1 MVFIDPEDSPST
13 MAIALLKAALARG
26 LRTIV
31 YCRSRRMTELIALWA
46 ADKAGSWAGRISAYR
61 AGFLP
66 EERREIEARMS
77 DGQLLAVV
85 TTSALELGI
94 DIGSLDVCILVGYP
108 GTVISTLQRGGRVG
122 RAGQES
128 AVLLVAGED
137 ALDQYFIHKPEAF
150 FEREAERAVVNPDNE
165 VILKRHLECAA
176 AELPLGVG
184 DDWLK
189 GPGAQAALR
198 ELEAEGLLL

>member
-1 MVFIDPEDSPST
+1 MCIRD
-13 MAIALLKAALARG
+13 R
-26 LRTIV
+26 
-31 YCRSRRMTELIALWA
+31 
-46 ADKAGSWAGRISAYR
+46 
-61 AGFLP
+61 
-66 EERREIEARMS
+66 
-77 DGQLLAVV
+77 
-85 TTSALELGI
+85 
-94 DIGSLDVCILVGYP
+94 CILVGYP

-184 DDWLK
+184 DAWLK
-189 GPGAQAALR
+189 GC
-198 ELEAEGLLL
+198 LLYTSRCV